1 MIMTK
6 GCIRVT
12 VGVELNVYTSSTAY
26 PVYRGRERGLE
37 QEKNK
42 ITEKIHSIHHLIHPV
57 TKTIIRKTSA
67 ASW

>member
-12 VGVELNVYTSSTAY
+12 VGVELNVYTSSTAF
-26 PVYRGRERGLE
+26 PVYRGREGGLE

-42 ITEKIHSIHHLIHPV
+42 ITEKDP
-57 TKTIIRKTSA
+57 
-67 ASW
+67 